1 MLCVSILL
9 QRHNTPWAARQGM
22 TNFIFF
28 PQIFFPCLLLPIIMG
43 PRTAMH
49 DKLFV
54 CLHTEF
60 KQLREEFNIEM
71 CVVAAAERTV
81 QGPSR
86 MLLSVGGR
94 EGGRERERCSSPS
107 IAKETYILA

>member
-1 MLCVSILL
+1 
-9 QRHNTPWAARQGM
+9 M

-94 EGGRERERCSSPS
+94 EGERERERERER
-107 IAKETYILA
+107 ETPLVFY